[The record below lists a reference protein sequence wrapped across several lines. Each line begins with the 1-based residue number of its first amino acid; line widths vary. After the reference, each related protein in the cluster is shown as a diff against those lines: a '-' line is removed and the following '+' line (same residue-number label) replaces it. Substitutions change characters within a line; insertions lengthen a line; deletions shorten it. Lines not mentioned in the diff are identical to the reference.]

1 MGVREPWGGG
11 GGRQCFRRGGI
22 VGRQVGD
29 PRRRQ
34 GTGEVGGRIW
44 WCVVRS
50 RWQKS
55 HKVKAAGVEVG
66 GTPGTHHQDLFGIVV
81 QGGDTCSHADG
92 EAKPGHTVGGRGG
105 ETETA
110 SQTFHNVL
118 FFHK

>member
-55 HKVKAAGVEVG
+55 HKVKAAGVEVR

-110 SQTFHNVL
+110 SQTFHNIL

>member
-1 MGVREPWGGG
+1 MGVREPWSGG
-11 GGRQCFRRGGI
+11 GGRQCFRRGVI

-34 GTGEVGGRIW
+34 GTGEVGDRIW

-55 HKVKAAGVEVG
+55 HKVKAAGVEVR

-92 EAKPGHTVGGRGG
+92 EAKPGHAVGGRGG